1 MFTNEER
8 DSLREFYLGR
18 GEVFLGPL
26 DHDHVNQVMID
37 LIDAA
42 KDNDKVQI
50 VIASPG
56 GDTHS
61 GFRLAQFIEQELGV
75 KVNARVW
82 GSCSSAATYAL
93 LCCEER
99 IAHPQTTFVL
109 HRQTAGIELEYNL
122 DFKKKNREWIREN
135 KKTHDRQ
142 VQFYT
147 RKLKLKKKKVEQEL
161 LRGTGIDAE
170 IPVKK
175 AMRIGLISGVSEF

>member
-1 MFTNEER
+1 MFTHEER
-8 DSLREFYLGR
+8 ASLREYYLSR
-18 GEVFLGPL
+18 GEVFLGPV

-37 LIDAA
+37 LVEMS
-42 KDNDKVQI
+42 KENSPVQL
-50 VIASPG
+50 VVASPG
-56 GDTHS
+56 GDTRP
-61 GFRLAQFIEQELGV
+61 GFRLAQFIEQELDIV
-75 KVNARVW
+75 VNARVW
-82 GSCSSAATYAL
+82 GECSSAATYAL

-122 DFKKKNREWIREN
+122 DFKKKNQEWIREN

-161 LRGTGIDAE
+161 LRVTGIDAE

-175 AMRIGLISGVSEF
+175 AMKIGLITGVSEF